1 MSANIVYEKEQ
12 IDAVLKL
19 LDHVTVTGLQSMSN
33 LVGIKMIL
41 ESGKETKTKGALKDS
56 SGEETGNG
64 DNEHC

>member
-1 MSANIVYEKEQ
+1 MSANVIYEKKQ

-19 LDHVTVTGLQSMSN
+19 LDQVTVTGLQSMSN

-41 ESGKETKTKGALKDS
+41 ESGKEPKGALKDS
-56 SGEETGNG
+56 SGEEKEDG